1 MSQDARQEGKTASR
15 SDQQI
20 LPSDPIGCYL
30 PLLLT
35 GLAFSFGAYVYIVM
49 YLPLFRVFSGSGE
62 TGAIDLID
70 KLLIALHIPLGTL
83 FSWMLSGVIICL
95 SLLLWFKLLTWFEL
109 RRARMIFAV
118 VVGAV
123 VIWWI
128 AGLVGHLEGAE
139 PDPLFQFIVA
149 AFLRLFLM
157 MLGIP
162 IERVMPLIPPLSVVV
177 LALGVLA
184 LPVLWCRRSTFGPM
198 IFPTWFMLGLWLL
211 WCLTLIWGMGEWR
224 VGVELLVS
232 MATGIVFFVVGLRPA
247 SGSLLPLPGRDH
259 WGKALGFLRDWAVGY
274 NYPAYV
280 VVDELYEEDRVEER
294 VPGNRFREL
303 GDAPGFIISDCNYAV
318 AVSSN
323 TKFKGVQGPG
333 VVFTGYAD
341 QVMQTVDLRP
351 QLRAFPVEA
360 ATKDGI
366 QITTTIFAP
375 CRIDS
380 RGKQPRLGEPL
391 PYSPAAGFKAIRFQE
406 MRHEGLGQTPD
417 RQKKYRWE
425 DLSRLIATRILQ
437 DIVSQYEFD
446 DLYGP
451 YQPGGD
457 PPRKVIAQGLIERLR
472 DELKEIG
479 IELVGGGVSDLQPV
493 DSDVYVK
500 RAQNWKEEWGHRIAL
515 QKAEGQAEWLQMVER
530 ARAEAQ
536 ADLILNLGRQLEELS
551 MARAE
556 FRPQAALSLFV
567 GILEELMTRRPTLE
581 KEVPEETLEA
591 LLNIRRAIE

>member
-1 MSQDARQEGKTASR
+1 MAQGEQQEGKASSR

-30 PLLLT
+30 PLLLMGFT
-35 GLAFSFGAYVYIVM
+35 FSFGAYVYIAM
-49 YLPLFRVFSGSGE
+49 YLPIFRAFSASGE
-62 TGAIDLID
+62 AGVVDLVG
-70 KLLIALHIPLGTL
+70 KLLIALHIPLGAL

-109 RRARMIFAV
+109 RRAQIIFAV
-118 VVGAV
+118 VVGVAI
-123 VIWWI
+123 IWWI
-128 AGLVGHLEGAE
+128 GGLVGHLEGAE
-139 PDPLFQFIVA
+139 PDSLFQFMVGA
-149 AFLRLFLM
+149 LLRVFLM
-157 MLGIP
+157 ILGIP
-162 IERVMPLIPPLSVVV
+162 IERVMPLISPFSVVI
-177 LALGVLA
+177 LALGVLV
-184 LPVLWCRRSTFGPM
+184 LPVLWCRRSTFGPVVL
-198 IFPTWFMLGLWLL
+198 PTWFVLGFWLL
-211 WCLTLIWGMGEWR
+211 WCLALMWGMGEWR
-224 VGVELLVS
+224 VGIELLVS
-232 MATGIVFFVVGLRPA
+232 MATGTLFFVVGLRPA

-259 WGKALGFLRDWAVGY
+259 WGKTLGFLRDWAVGY

-294 VPGNRFREL
+294 VHGNRFREL

-323 TKFKGVQGPG
+323 TQFKGVQGPG

-341 QVMQTVDLRP
+341 QVVQIVDLRP

-360 ATKDGI
+360 MTKDGI

-375 CRIDS
+375 CKIDS
-380 RGKQPRLGEPL
+380 RGKQPRLGESL
-391 PYSPAAGFKAIRFQE
+391 PYSPAAGSKAIRSQE

-417 RQKKYRWE
+417 RQEKYRWE
-425 DLSRLIATRILQ
+425 DLTRLIATRILQ
-437 DIVSQYEFD
+437 DIVSRYEFD

-457 PPRKVIAQGLIERLR
+457 PPRKVIAQELVGRLR
-472 DELKEIG
+472 NELKKVG
-479 IELVGGGVSDLQPV
+479 IALVGGGISELQPV

-500 RAQNWKEEWGHRIAL
+500 RVQNWKVEWGRKIAL

-536 ADLILNLGRQLEELS
+536 AELILNLGRQLEELS
-551 MARAE
+551 TARAE

-581 KEVPEETLEA
+581 KEVPVETLEA